1 MCVQI
6 VSCSV
11 QYNIY
16 SIQTTIG
23 LSFFVLKLN
32 KFICSAEKSSL
43 KNTYLKIK
51 VESLELL
58 KCSYEIWRELCH
70 NGAEVTSKLMGLNLK
85 QKQILNPKQTTKL
98 GSSTEAGKKTKN
110 K

>member
-43 KNTYLKIK
+43 KNKYLKIK

-70 NGAEVTSKLMGLNLK
+70 NGAEVTSKLTGLNLK
-85 QKQILNPKQTTKL
+85 QKQILNPKQTTEL
-98 GSSTEAGKKTKN
+98 GSSTEAGKKTN
-110 K
+110 